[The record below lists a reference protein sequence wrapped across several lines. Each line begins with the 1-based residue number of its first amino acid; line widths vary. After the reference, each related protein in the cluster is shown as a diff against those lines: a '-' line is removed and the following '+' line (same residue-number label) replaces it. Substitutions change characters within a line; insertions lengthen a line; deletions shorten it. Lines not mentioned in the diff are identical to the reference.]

1 MTPKVRIGCRY
12 ERPYFVERTTMSFRA
27 LRPALSGFEYR
38 LQESLLQRAPS
49 GIVDRI
55 KEMFRAVS

>member
-27 LRPALSGFEYR
+27 LRPAISGPEYR
-38 LQESLLQRAPS
+38 LQEALLQPKQPGLIA
-49 GIVDRI
+49 RI
-55 KEMFRAVS
+55 KEALRAPV